1 MTQIIR
7 LRSFAVL
14 NTDHDRTACRNAWLH
29 PSRLGFMSSLD
40 RHCLR
45 PLTLAVLS
53 AIACIVAGT
62 SRSVASS
69 RSIEVDGID
78 AARLHGEYNLLGRK
92 IGIGQVEIGRPA
104 VFGLD
109 KIPADRATNPAGV
122 FLGEHRAGSE
132 IGLDGHAQGVASVM
146 VSHLKARMGV
156 APGAQLYSGVAVFE
170 EGSSRQ
176 ARECLAA
183 QTVAQQNSNDVRSIN
198 FSFGE
203 PLSLDSRRREAVLD
217 GNALLTL
224 CIDWSANAHNVLYV
238 IAGNQGYGGI
248 SIPTDQFNGM
258 TIAASRPFD
267 GIYSRMDTSSLGGAF
282 DGAFSNLVGQETNTN
297 GRRLISLLAPGRDVS
312 LVNAEGMVYESTG
325 TSFAA
330 PHVTATVALLQE
342 YGDRQIAAGR
352 WSVDARRHEVMRAVL
367 LNSADKI
374 ADRGDGLA
382 LGMTRNVQDKWGRL
396 WTESTAYRDRAVPLQ
411 DDIGAGHLNAYRA
424 YQQFAP
430 GPSAAGSEAGTIGW
444 NYGAIGAHQTPET
457 VQDYPIADPLQ
468 AGSFFSATLTWTR
481 PVDLND
487 TNGNG
492 LFDEGEDFTGHA
504 LDDLDMYLLPIN
516 SDRLEDAVWSSESKI
531 DSVEHLFHTIPTTGR
546 YKLRVVLAQHHNPKA
561 VAYALAWWGVAATE
575 SR

>member
-1 MTQIIR
+1 
-7 LRSFAVL
+7 
-14 NTDHDRTACRNAWLH
+14 
-29 PSRLGFMSSLD
+29 MSSLD
-40 RHCLR
+40 RRCLR
-45 PLTLAVLS
+45 PLTLAILS
-53 AIACIVAGT
+53 AIVCVVAGE

-69 RSIEVDGID
+69 LSIEADGID
-78 AARLHGEYNLLGRK
+78 AARLHTEYNLLGRK
-92 IGIGQVEIGRPA
+92 IGIGQVEVGRPA

-109 KIPADRATNPAGV
+109 KIPADRETNPAGV
-122 FLGEHRAGSE
+122 FLGEDRAASE
-132 IGLDGHAQGVASVM
+132 MALDGHAQGVASVM
-146 VSHLKARMGV
+146 VSGLKERMGV
-156 APGAQLYSGVAVFE
+156 APGAQLYSAGAVFE
-170 EGSSRQ
+170 SGASRQ
-176 ARECLAA
+176 ARECLAT
-183 QTVAQQNSNDVRSIN
+183 QTVAQQNGGDVRSIN

-203 PLSLDSRRREAVLD
+203 PLSLDARRREAVLD

-238 IAGNQGYGGI
+238 IAGNQGNGGI

-258 TIAASRPFD
+258 TIASSRPVD
-267 GIYSRMDTSSLGGAF
+267 GVYSRMDTSSLGGAF
-282 DGAFSNLVGQETNTN
+282 DGAYSGLTGLETNTN

-312 LVNAEGMVYESTG
+312 LVSAEGTVYDSTG

-367 LNSADKI
+367 LNSADKL

-382 LGMTRNVQDKWGRL
+382 LGMTRNVKDKWGRV
-396 WTESTAYRDRAVPLQ
+396 WTESNAYRDRAVPLQ

-424 YQQFAP
+424 YRQFAA
-430 GPSAAGSEAGTIGW
+430 GPSAAGIEAGAIGW
-444 NYGAIGAHQTPET
+444 NYGAIDRSASVGT
-457 VQDYPIADPLQ
+457 VQDYPIAEALE

-487 TNGNG
+487 TNSNG
-492 LFDEGEDFTGHA
+492 VFDEGEDFTGHD
-504 LDDLDMYLLPIN
+504 LDDLDLYLLPIE

-531 DSVEHLFHTIPTTGR
+531 DSVEHIFHTLPNTGR
-546 YKLRVVLAQHHNPKA
+546 YKLRVVLTQSRNPKA
-561 VAYALAWWGVAATE
+561 PTYALAWWGVAATE

>member
-1 MTQIIR
+1 
-7 LRSFAVL
+7 
-14 NTDHDRTACRNAWLH
+14 
-29 PSRLGFMSSLD
+29 MSSLD
-40 RHCLR
+40 RHLLR

-53 AIACIVAGT
+53 TIACLVAGE
-62 SRSVASS
+62 SRSAASS
-69 RSIEVDGID
+69 VSIEADGIN
-78 AARLHGEYNLLGRK
+78 AARLHEEYNLIGRK

-109 KIPADRATNPAGV
+109 KIPADLETNPAGV
-122 FLGEHRAGSE
+122 FIGETRAGSDMA
-132 IGLDGHAQGVASVM
+132 LDGHAQGVASVM
-146 VSHLKARMGV
+146 VSGLKERIGV
-156 APGAQLYSGVAVFE
+156 APGAQLYSAGAVFE
-170 EGSSRQ
+170 SGASRQ

-183 QTVAQQNSNDVRSIN
+183 QTVAQQNSDDVRSIN

-203 PLSLDSRRREAVLD
+203 PLTLDPRRREAVLD

-258 TIAASRPFD
+258 TIASSRPVE
-267 GIYSRMDTSSLGGAF
+267 GVYNRMDMSSLGGAF
-282 DGAFSNLVGQETNTN
+282 DGAFSGLTGLETNTG

-312 LVNAEGMVYESTG
+312 LVSAAGRVYESTG

-367 LNSADKI
+367 LNSADKL
-374 ADRGDGLA
+374 ADRGDGLT
-382 LGMTRNVQDKWGRL
+382 LGMTRDVKDKWGQV
-396 WTESTAYRDRAVPLQ
+396 WTQSSAYRDRSIPLQ

-424 YQQFAP
+424 YQQFAA
-430 GPSAAGSEAGTIGW
+430 GASAAGADA
-444 NYGAIGAHQTPET
+444 GAIGWDYGTVGRSQSDRNAISSTVET
-457 VQDYPIADPLQ
+457 VKDYPIADALE

-492 LFDEGEDFTGHA
+492 VFDEGEDFTGHD
-504 LDDLDMYLLPIN
+504 LDDLDLYLLPIE

-531 DSVEHLFHTIPTTGR
+531 DSVEHIFRAIPSTGR
-546 YKLRVVLAQHHNPKA
+546 YKLRVVLAQRSNAKA
-561 VAYALAWWGVAATE
+561 PTYALAWWGMAAD
-575 SR
+575 